1 MHWRLSAWIWMAEL
15 VVSAITAFIT
25 FELQAVANPSDRCI
39 CDIDMNTT
47 GRGTAQLSAD
57 LNGVSQGSS
66 NRLPVGPPG
75 ELTSYRFYFPAV
87 TCDRLRFEPFQG
99 KGRATIMRVRIAD
112 PNDETLY
119 VVPPDHVVPLQ
130 DVAAIERS
138 GIGNY
143 VLSKGANATP
153 AVAFVFDE
161 PVTIGH
167 SKGASMLLSALIAL
181 ISFPLWALTIGFI
194 SHLNSR
200 VTA

>member
-1 MHWRLSAWIWMAEL
+1 MHWRLSAWIWISAL

-25 FELQAVANPSDRCI
+25 FEIQAVANPSDRCI

-47 GRGTAQLSAD
+47 GRGTAQLFAD
-57 LNGVSQGSS
+57 LNGVNQGSS
-66 NRLPVGPPG
+66 NPLPLAPPG
-75 ELTSYRFYFPAV
+75 EFTSYRFYFPAV

-99 KGRATIMRVRIAD
+99 KGQATIGRVRIAD
-112 PNDETLY
+112 PNDETLF
-119 VVPPDHVVPLQ
+119 VVSPDHVLPLK
-130 DVAAIERS
+130 DVAAVERS
-138 GIGNY
+138 GIGNHI
-143 VLSKGANATP
+143 LSTGANVDP

-181 ISFPLWALTIGFI
+181 VSFPLWALTIGFV

-200 VTA
+200 AA